1 MVHDKGR
8 KSLIKGGV
16 LKLKSKRKKR
26 PILNILLYIIL
37 YHGLCCVFKL
47 CFRFVPL
54 LCSLLVL
61 LVNVMHFL

>member
-1 MVHDKGR
+1 MVHDRGR

-26 PILNILLYIIL
+26 PMLNILLYIII

-47 CFRFVPL
+47 CFIMYLYFV
-54 LCSLLVL
+54 SLVL